1 MGASACRRFAPRL
14 NHRHADF
21 QKSKWLMRFLFLPA
35 PKSSDNPDMESF
47 FTELKRRNVLRLAAT
62 YALVAWILIEAGS
75 VLLPT
80 FGVPEWFF
88 RVYVL
93 IIMGGFVVSLV
104 LAWVF
109 EVTPDGVR
117 LDSEIDRSK
126 QVPRKRGRWNA
137 IIIALLVLALG
148 VSITLNVTG
157 IRDRDVPEELT
168 AATAAPSV
176 AVLPFSNRSPD
187 PDNQFFADGIHDD
200 LLTRLADIESLRVI
214 SRTSVNE
221 YRDTTKN
228 LRDIGTEL
236 DVTTI
241 VEGAVQRS
249 GNQVRI
255 TVQLI
260 DAATDEHLWA
270 DSYDRELTTQ
280 NLFAIQSEIST
291 QIATA
296 LQAALT
302 PEEEIRLAV
311 IPTNSIE
318 ALSYYTAG
326 RNNLYLRRFD
336 TLQEARR
343 QFNQAIELDP
353 EYAQAYAGLAETL
366 LVTLTNHR
374 SIDPSEAYDLAS
386 AAIDK
391 ALELD
396 DQLAEAH
403 AVNGLLKYSQW
414 SSTRVGSGNVEAAE
428 SFERAIHL
436 NPNLSNAYVWFSS
449 LRESEGDYDTAVEL
463 LNKAMRVDPLYRI
476 PYLNLPGFYVMQGR
490 PEKALHLLV
499 KAMDIFPDWAMPYR
513 YMSNQLMGLG
523 RLDEAVAWSYLA
535 QTLTDDPL
543 IKFAVMGAFVE
554 FGELDTILEFGRQFP
569 VDHPMYRMGDAY
581 LRFTD
586 SDYSGAIVALEDLEL
601 STEIEA
607 SFAYPLMSMSA
618 LMMRDYDKAE
628 QYLLTA
634 NPLLTS
640 DTAAG
645 VDRKNFRSAILLAYT
660 YQQTG
665 DTRRAER
672 LLAKAE
678 RVISQ
683 MHRIGDGGYG
693 IGDVNIL
700 ALRGRNDA
708 ALDALREAI
717 DEGFVSLLSFD
728 MWTLD
733 QNPMIDALREDERF
747 KAMKLELDRKIEV
760 MRDNVERAEE
770 SDDWSELLNR
780 VRGDELIASLSSD

>member
-1 MGASACRRFAPRL
+1 
-14 NHRHADF
+14 
-21 QKSKWLMRFLFLPA
+21 
-35 PKSSDNPDMESF
+35 MESF

-93 IIMGGFVVSLV
+93 VIMGGFVVSLV

-109 EVTPDGVR
+109 EVTPDGVK
-117 LDSEIDRSK
+117 LDSEVDRSK
-126 QVPRKRGRWNA
+126 QAPRKRGRWNA

-157 IRDRDVPEELT
+157 IRDQDVPEELT
-168 AATAAPSV
+168 AATVAPSV

-187 PDNQFFADGIHDD
+187 PENQFFADGIHDD

-228 LRDIGTEL
+228 LRDIGAEL

-260 DAATDEHLWA
+260 DAATDKHLWA

-296 LQAALT
+296 LQGALT
-302 PEEEIRLAV
+302 PEEELRLAV
-311 IPTNSIE
+311 IPTKSIE

-343 QFNQAIELDP
+343 QFNQAIEIDP
-353 EYAQAYAGLAETL
+353 DYAQAYAGLAETV
-366 LVTLTNHR
+366 LVTMTNHR
-374 SIDPSEAYDLAS
+374 SIEPAEAYDLAS

-396 DQLAEAH
+396 DQLAHAH
-403 AVNGLLKYSQW
+403 AVHGLLKYTQW
-414 SSTRVGSGNVEAAE
+414 LSTRVGSGNLEAAR
-428 SFERAIHL
+428 SFERAIRL

-476 PYLNLPGFYVMQGR
+476 PYVNLPDFYVMQGR
-490 PEKALHLLV
+490 AEKALHLLV
-499 KAMDIFPDWAMPYR
+499 KAMEIFPDWATPYQ

-535 QTLTDDPL
+535 QTMTDDPL

-554 FGELDTILEFGRQFP
+554 FGDLDRILEFGRQFP

-581 LRFTD
+581 LRFTN
-586 SDYSGAIVALEDLEL
+586 SNYSGALVALEDLEI
-601 STEIEA
+601 STEIE
-607 SFAYPLMSMSA
+607 SKFAYPVMSMSA
-618 LMMRDYDKAE
+618 LMLRDFDKAE

-640 DTAAG
+640 DTAVN
-645 VDRKNFRSAILLAYT
+645 VDRKNFRSAVLLAYT
-660 YQQTG
+660 YQQMG
-665 DTRRAER
+665 DTRRADR
-672 LLAKAE
+672 LLAEAE

-683 MHRIGDGGYG
+683 MHRIGSGGYG
-693 IGDVNIL
+693 ISDVNIL
-700 ALRGRNDA
+700 ALRGRNEA
-708 ALDALREAI
+708 ALNALREAI
-717 DEGFVSLLSFD
+717 DAGFVSLLSFD

-733 QNPMIDALREDERF
+733 QNPMIDALRDDERF

-770 SDDWSELLNR
+770 SGDWSELLNR